1 MEKILRFLFKASVV
15 LIAITVIVPV
25 VWYYMAFPA
34 YSWNQKMTVEVETP
48 DGVVTGSSVT
58 SVEWSR
64 SFFGVIWLDAPEWV
78 SKVQGEA
85 VVVDLGDDRYLFALL
100 GGSNNDKYMTRL
112 VMNVFLDMF
121 GRSTVKGTY
130 QRIQDLQEPLKVPQK
145 LYPLLITFT
154 NIADPRT
161 VTQVDP
167 QDLTASFGEG
177 HSLKNITLE
186 FTDDPVTQGQMEK
199 VLPCPKL
206 ANKTCIP
213 INENLP
219 FGHLMHFIGNN
230 NFWRNQ

>member
-1 MEKILRFLFKASVV
+1 
-15 LIAITVIVPV
+15 
-25 VWYYMAFPA
+25 
-34 YSWNQKMTVEVETP
+34 MTVEVETP
-48 DGVVTGSSVT
+48 DGIVTGSSVT
-58 SVEWSR
+58 NVEWSR
-64 SFFGVIWLDAPEWV
+64 SFFGTIWQDAPQWI

-85 VVVDLGDDRYLFALL
+85 VMVDLGGGRYLFALM

-121 GRSTVKGTY
+121 GRSSVKGTY
-130 QRIQDLQEPLKVPQK
+130 QHIQDLQEPLTVPQK

-154 NIADPRT
+154 NIDDPKT

-186 FTDDPVTQGQMEK
+186 ITDDHVTRGQVEK
-199 VLPCPKL
+199 VLPCPKF
-206 ANKTCIP
+206 AHKTCIP

-219 FGHLMHFIGNN
+219 FGHLMQFIDNN
-230 NFWRNQ
+230 NFWRNR